1 MYFWLCWVFM
11 AAQTSSLAA
20 LSRGYS
26 PVAVR
31 GFSLRCLLLL
41 QSVGPRVLGLQELRL
56 PGSGAQAQE
65 LWLMGLVGPRHVGS
79 SQTRARTR
87 GRWICYPWA
96 TWEAPASQ
104 LETAAKH
111 WQFPRSQQG
120 ALLWLHPHKHSFLF
134 STSIWMANKLLN
146 SDGFKSES
154 LVFFP
159 KPGPPTVFPSLGD
172 RKSFFGAPSPTSDLC

>member
-11 AAQTSSLAA
+11 AAQTSSLSA